1 MILEIDNGRE
11 LELPDGMPD
20 ETARQLKRL
29 ILACEERARAAEA
42 RVAAIQAEMAAL
54 RRDFTALAAR
64 PTEHGPI
71 VEAIGRMHE
80 AHKIGV
86 REIVAAVSAD
96 RVMVPDQF
104 GEYNR
109 SKAVK

>member
-1 MILEIDNGRE
+1 VILEIDNGRE
-11 LELPDGMPD
+11 LELPDDMPD

-29 ILACEERARAAEA
+29 ILTLEERARAAEQ
-42 RVAAIQAEMAAL
+42 RVASVQAEMAAL

-64 PTEHGPI
+64 PVEHGPI

-80 AHKIGV
+80 AHQASA

-104 GEYNR
+104 GEFNR
-109 SKAVK
+109 SKAVR